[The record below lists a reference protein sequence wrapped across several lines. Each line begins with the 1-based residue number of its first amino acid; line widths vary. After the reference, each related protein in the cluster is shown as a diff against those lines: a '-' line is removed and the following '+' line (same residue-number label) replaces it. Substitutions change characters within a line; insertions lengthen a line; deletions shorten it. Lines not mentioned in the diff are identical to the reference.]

1 MSTSK
6 KLHSIWVEEEKWKIM
21 KKVADVT
28 ELPMSR
34 MIREMFRL
42 YYKKF
47 LKYKQLDPKLT
58 IGDL

>member
-1 MSTSK
+1 
-6 KLHSIWVEEEKWKIM
+6 M